1 MAAAA
6 HYSEADPAWEAARIM
21 LAKLDELT
29 RRLQSVRK
37 SINQLDREVE
47 ELTIMLSE
55 LTGDLDRP
63 RKSVIRRS
71 ANRFVGSVEAFLEF
85 AQAAPG
91 ARTPLQHE
99 QLSKSWERLWE
110 DLREKL
116 GDLADDIQEI

>member
-6 HYSEADPAWEAARIM
+6 HYSGDDPAWDEARII
-21 LAKLDELT
+21 LARLDALT
-29 RRLQSVRK
+29 RRLQVVKKR
-37 SINQLDREVE
+37 INDLDNEVE
-47 ELTIMLSE
+47 SLSVILRELTAV
-55 LTGDLDRP
+55 LDRP

-71 ANRFVGSVEAFLEF
+71 ANKFVGSAEAFLDF

-116 GDLADDIQEI
+116 DALADDVHDI